1 MNKAQKK
8 NATRLRR
15 CRSVGK
21 RVRRGTTRRRLAV
34 NRSLKHI
41 SGQVIDDAEGKTLC
55 GVSSTAKGL
64 AAELSGKTKT
74 EQARIVGAEM
84 ARRAVAAGVEEVV
97 FDRRGSKYH
106 GRVKAFADAAREA
119 GLKF

>member
-1 MNKAQKK
+1 MNKTQKR

-15 CRSVGK
+15 RQSGARK
-21 RVRRGTTRRRLAV
+21 VRRGTTRRRLAV

-41 SGQVIDDAEGKTLC
+41 SGQIIDDGAGRTLC
-55 GVSSTAKGL
+55 GVSSTAKAL
-64 AAELSGKTKT
+64 AGELAGKTKT
-74 EQARIVGAEM
+74 EQAKVVGAEM
-84 ARRAVAAGVEEVV
+84 ARLAKAAGIEEVV